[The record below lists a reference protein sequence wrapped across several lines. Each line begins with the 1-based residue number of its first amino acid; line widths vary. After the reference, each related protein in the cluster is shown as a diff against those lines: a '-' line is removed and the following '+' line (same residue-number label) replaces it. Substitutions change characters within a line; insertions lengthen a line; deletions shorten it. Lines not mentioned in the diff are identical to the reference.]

1 MCSCIYTYCLRSSFT
16 SCLWLSFAS
25 YLSPSWAPSL
35 WICVS
40 QSPRSF
46 TCLKITCKLCKKK
59 KEKKMQFS
67 GRNKLI
73 SGDLGFCIWSKP
85 RPHGS
90 VSQEG
95 LKNCCFV
102 CWWTPNFQPSV
113 SSCIDQF
120 QVIST
125 TWKTLVITTKQKLKL
140 DLFLEFQAQIPIFN
154 SVHCGYNYKM
164 WQKRDSPIISPFR
177 QTCCY
182 YFTRYTSVI

>member
-1 MCSCIYTYCLRSSFT
+1 
-16 SCLWLSFAS
+16 
-25 YLSPSWAPSL
+25 
-35 WICVS
+35 
-40 QSPRSF
+40 
-46 TCLKITCKLCKKK
+46 
-59 KEKKMQFS
+59 MQFS
-67 GRNKLI
+67 GRNELI
-73 SGDLGFCIWSKP
+73 SGDLVFCIWSKP

-125 TWKTLVITTKQKLKL
+125 TWKTLVITTKRKLKL